1 MDDIGKKFW
10 KQRFEQINRFEKN
23 LVENGTAILK
33 FFLHVSKD
41 EQKKR
46 FLERIDNPKK
56 NWKFSVSD
64 ISEREH
70 WDAYQK
76 AYEQAINHTS
86 TEHAPW
92 YIIPADDKWYL
103 RLTAGLI
110 MYKEFEKLKL
120 SYPKLPSTGKEALL
134 KAKEE
139 LVGEK

>member
-1 MDDIGKKFW
+1 VDDIGKKFW